1 MAADY
6 LHDLQFE
13 IDSDLRVIAIPK
25 RGVVAGVEGDKDV
38 NRISFKINQTYNG
51 FDLSEFD
58 FYINYKNVEGTKG
71 RYVVMDKTPENGLI
85 LFSWLVSDEV
95 TIAKGNVTFAVELV
109 NHEESAEAQRFNTT
123 IGSLQVLEG
132 LNSQTQ

>member
-6 LHDLQFE
+6 LHNLQFE

-25 RGVVAGVEGDKDV
+25 KGVVAGVEGDKDV
-38 NRISFKINQTYNG
+38 NRIAFKIDKMYNG

-71 RYVVMDKTPENGLI
+71 RYVVMDKTPENELI

-95 TIAKGNVTFAVELV
+95 TAAKGTVTFAVELI
-109 NHEESAEAQRFNTT
+109 NHEESADAQRFNTT
-123 IGSLQVLEG
+123 IGQLQVLEG
-132 LNSQTQ
+132 LNSQT